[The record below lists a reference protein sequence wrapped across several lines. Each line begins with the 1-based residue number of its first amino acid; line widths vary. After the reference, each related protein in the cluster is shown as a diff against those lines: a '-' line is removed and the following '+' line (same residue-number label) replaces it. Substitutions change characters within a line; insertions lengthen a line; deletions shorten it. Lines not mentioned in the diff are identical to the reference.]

1 MNSIWENKQP
11 IRLIMKINI
20 YSLLIIFS
28 LLKTGFAIGSEENNM
43 EKQHT
48 LNQKQQ
54 CIIQI
59 AAFTAEGDINRL
71 KPALNQGLDAGLTVN
86 EIKEILVQMYAYA
99 GFPRSLNGISTF
111 MAVMDERKAKGIK
124 DEVGKEASPMPTD
137 KSSLEFGTENQTKLT
152 GQPVTGPL
160 FDFVPVIDQFLKA
173 HLFGD
178 IFQRDV
184 LDWRERELAT
194 IAALAN
200 IKGVNS
206 QLQAHYAISM
216 NNGITPEHL
225 HDFVTVLETKC
236 GSEVARNAKG
246 VLEQVLKA
254 GRK

>member
-1 MNSIWENKQP
+1 M
-11 IRLIMKINI
+11 INI
-20 YSLLIIFS
+20 WGNKERVMKTNISSLLIMVS
-28 LLKTGFAIGSEENNM
+28 LLVSTFAIGSEENNM

-48 LNQKQQ
+48 LNQKEQ

-71 KPALNQGLDAGLTVN
+71 KPALNEGLDAGLTVN

-99 GFPRSLNGISTF
+99 GFPRSLNGIGTF
-111 MAVMDERKAKGIK
+111 MAVMDERKDKGIK

-137 KSSLEFGTENQTKLT
+137 KSSLEFGTENQTQLI
-152 GQPVTGPL
+152 GQPVAGPL
-160 FDFVPVIDQFLKA
+160 FDFVPAIDQFLKV

-200 IKGVNS
+200 IKGVNN

-216 NNGITPEHL
+216 NNGITPEQL
-225 HDFVTVLETKC
+225 HDFVTVLEARC
-236 GSEVARNAKG
+236 GLEVARNAKDALEK
-246 VLEQVLKA
+246 VLNG